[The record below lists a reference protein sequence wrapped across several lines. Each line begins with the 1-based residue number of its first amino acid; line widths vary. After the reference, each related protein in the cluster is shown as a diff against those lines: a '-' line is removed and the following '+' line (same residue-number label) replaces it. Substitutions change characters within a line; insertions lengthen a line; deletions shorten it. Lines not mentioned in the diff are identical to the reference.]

1 MRTDIVI
8 LNNIDFDS
16 CSNEPLAASQGYAAY
31 HNEEYERISNRAKLI
46 IGFRI
51 FRMIVNI
58 GIIALIVFF
67 STTMVKMINQINA
80 GEIEPPLDMV
90 QLNVI
95 MIALATVIIILMLNK
110 MTRGM

>member
-51 FRMIVNI
+51 FRAFFSIFVM
-58 GIIALIVFF
+58 ALIVVLA
-67 STTMVKMINQINA
+67 TTMIKLMNQIKA

-95 MIALATVIIILMLNK
+95 VIGLGTAIMILMLIK